1 MVKFRLFFF
10 SVSLLLPIN
19 KAGSLEMFSAW
30 DIFIILD
37 FLGSNFYIN
46 IGRQDMGEAFLK
58 SILPEGIVLIAK
70 ITQKRSFDEI

>member
-1 MVKFRLFFF
+1 
-10 SVSLLLPIN
+10 
-19 KAGSLEMFSAW
+19 MFSAW

-46 IGRQDMGEAFLK
+46 IGQQDMGEALLK

-70 ITQKRSFDEI
+70 ITQKRSFDAI